1 MLHGARKN
9 DRQIVA
15 RYVKIN
21 FLRTIFEMA
30 LAPFHF
36 EIFNRLKFIEIMD
49 FGKVS
54 LHRKNLEIVSMRS
67 KCSLISASTVS

>member
-36 EIFNRLKFIEIMD
+36 EIFNSLKFNEIMD
-49 FGKVS
+49 VGKLS
-54 LHRKNLEIVSMRS
+54 
-67 KCSLISASTVS
+67 STVEDRKLFRMPTNFVL

>member
-30 LAPFHF
+30 LALFHF
-36 EIFNRLKFIEIMD
+36 EIFNRLKFIDISD
-49 FGKVS
+49 NGK
-54 LHRKNLEIVSMRS
+54 KFIVSTDSEPVCIRMN
-67 KCSLISASTVS
+67 I

>member
-9 DRQIVA
+9 DRQIEA

-36 EIFNRLKFIEIMD
+36 EIFNSLKFNEIMD
-49 FGKVS
+49 VGKLYITRPDS
-54 LHRKNLEIVSMRS
+54 EPGCIRMNI
-67 KCSLISASTVS
+67 

>member
-30 LAPFHF
+30 LVPFHF
-36 EIFNRLKFIEIMD
+36 EIFNSLKFNEITD
-49 FGKVS
+49 FGKLS
-54 LHRKNLEIVSMRS
+54 SIGKNLDLVCM
-67 KCSLISASTVS
+67 

>member
-15 RYVKIN
+15 RYAKIN
-21 FLRTIFEMA
+21 LLRTIFEMA

-36 EIFNRLKFIEIMD
+36 EILNALKFIGITD
-49 FGKVS
+49 FGKKSSIVT
-54 LHRKNLEIVSMRS
+54 NL
-67 KCSLISASTVS
+67 

>member
-30 LAPFHF
+30 LVPFHF
-36 EIFNRLKFIEIMD
+36 EIFNSLKFNEIMD
-49 FGKVS
+49 VGKKSSMGIDSELVS
-54 LHRKNLEIVSMRS
+54 IRMN
-67 KCSLISASTVS
+67 T

>member
-9 DRQIVA
+9 DRQIEA

-36 EIFNRLKFIEIMD
+36 EIFNSLKFNEIMD
-49 FGKVS
+49 VGKIHIIPA
-54 LHRKNLEIVSMRS
+54 LKHPPQDMAPANN
-67 KCSLISASTVS
+67 

>member
-1 MLHGARKN
+1 MLRGARKN
-9 DRQIVA
+9 DRQIEA

-36 EIFNRLKFIEIMD
+36 EMFNILKFIEIHTI
-49 FGKVS
+49 GKLSSITKNQKMVS
-54 LHRKNLEIVSMRS
+54 IRS
-67 KCSLISASTVS
+67 NSHLGLVC

>member
-9 DRQIVA
+9 DRQIEA

-36 EIFNRLKFIEIMD
+36 EIFNSLKFNEIMD
-49 FGKVS
+49 VGKKV
-54 LHRKNLEIVSMRS
+54 KVGEGS
-67 KCSLISASTVS
+67 KLFRLPIIWYFE

>member
-9 DRQIVA
+9 DRQIEA

-36 EIFNRLKFIEIMD
+36 EIFNSLKFNEIMD
-49 FGKVS
+49 VGKKS
-54 LHRKNLEIVSMRS
+54 SIRKNLVFVSVQTSWGFRFS
-67 KCSLISASTVS
+67 FD